1 MKTATNTLINN
12 LKNNSQFY
20 RADCYTITLT
30 DGTVITFTTYDK
42 PITTPDART
51 FNPTKF
57 GLKRT
62 RMTEKVGTEITNLQF
77 TISARDQDTIEGIPV
92 MEFLAGGGFTGA
104 LIKMETAVMLTNT
117 DASAGVVVE
126 GIWEISGADQIGRS
140 SAKFTA
146 NALTNRLKQLIPKPI
161 MGPSC
166 QWVLFSPGCGL
177 NQSSF
182 AVNGTAQSGTTSNKL
197 VSGLGNPDAYFSQ
210 GKLQFTS
217 GVGAGRWFAIRIHA
231 SGNIY
236 PVKNFGFTP
245 LPGDTFTAYPGCDKT
260 VSTCKNKFNNLINIY
275 AFPNVPVPES
285 AT

>member
-20 RADCYTITLT
+20 RADCWTFTLT
-30 DGTVITFTTYDK
+30 DGTVLTFTTYDK
-42 PITTPDART
+42 PITAPDTRV
-51 FNPTKF
+51 FSPTKL

-62 RMTEKVGTEITNLQF
+62 SISDKIGLEITTLQF
-77 TISARDQDTIEGIPV
+77 TITARDQDTIEGIPAIQ
-92 MEFLAGGGFTGA
+92 FLAGGGFTGA
-104 LIKMETAVMLTNT
+104 IVKLETAVMLAST
-117 DASAGVVVE
+117 DASAGLVVE
-126 GIWEISGADQIGRS
+126 GVWEILGADEIGRS

-146 NALTNRLKQLIPKPI
+146 SALTNRLKQMIPKPLL
-161 MGPSC
+161 GPSC

-182 AVNGTAQSGTTSNKL
+182 AVAGTVHSGTTANKL
-197 VSGLGNPDAYFSQ
+197 VSGLANPSGYFTQ

-217 GVGAGRWFAIRIHA
+217 GAGAGRWFAIRIYA
-231 SGNIY
+231 SGNIF

-245 LPGDTFTAYPGCDKT
+245 NVGDTFTAYPGCDKT
-260 VSTCKNKFNNLINIY
+260 VSTCKNTFNNLVNIY
-275 AFPNVPVPES
+275 AFPSVPVPEA

>member
-1 MKTATNTLINN
+1 MKTASSTLIAN

-20 RADCYTITLT
+20 RADLYTITLT
-30 DGTVITFTTYDK
+30 DGTVITFTTYNK

-51 FNPTKF
+51 FNPTTI

-62 RMTEKVGTEITNLQF
+62 RMSDKVGLEVTTLQF
-77 TISARDQDTIEGIPV
+77 TITARDQDTIEGIPV

-104 LIKMETAVMLTNT
+104 LIKLETAVMLTNV
-117 DASAGVVVE
+117 DASAGVVIE
-126 GIWEISGADQIGRS
+126 GIWEISGADAIGRS

-166 QWVLFSPGCGL
+166 QWVLYSPGCGL
-177 NQSSF
+177 DQSAF
-182 AVNGTAQSGTTSNKL
+182 AVSGTVRSGTTANKL
-197 VSGLGNPDAYFSQ
+197 VSGFSNPDGYFTL

-217 GVGAGRWFAIRIHA
+217 GAGAGRWFSIRIYA
-231 SGNIY
+231 TGNIY
-236 PVKNFGFTP
+236 PIKSLGFTP
-245 LPGDTFTAYPGCDKT
+245 APGDTFTAYPGCDKT
-260 VSTCKNKFNNLINIY
+260 VSTCKNTFNNLININAY
-275 AFPNVPVPES
+275 PNVPVPEA